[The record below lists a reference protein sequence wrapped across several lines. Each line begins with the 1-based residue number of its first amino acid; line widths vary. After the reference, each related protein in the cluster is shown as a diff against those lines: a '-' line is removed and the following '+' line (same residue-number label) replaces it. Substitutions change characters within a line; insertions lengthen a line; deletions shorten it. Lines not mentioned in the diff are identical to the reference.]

1 MGPVMV
7 RAATARTAKRQCF
20 VFIRHL
26 QGLHA
31 PAQMM
36 LRDQNGVKASSSSIP
51 PDTSDGSRMHCV
63 SWSTI
68 SKIIPFL
75 NSLLRRFRKIF
86 RVARFTSFI
95 YFVADYFEGL
105 GLFGICRLESLRS
118 RLHKRLRVL
127 RPFPIVFSAPWEKE
141 KVAGFG
147 QRQGVILQRCP
158 LLVGLGRI

>member
-1 MGPVMV
+1 
-7 RAATARTAKRQCF
+7 
-20 VFIRHL
+20 
-26 QGLHA
+26 
-31 PAQMM
+31 
-36 LRDQNGVKASSSSIP
+36 
-51 PDTSDGSRMHCV
+51 
-63 SWSTI
+63 
-68 SKIIPFL
+68 
-75 NSLLRRFRKIF
+75 
-86 RVARFTSFI
+86 VARFTSFI

-158 LLVGLGRI
+158 LLVGLGRIKLKFEDHGLTNPEGRAIPFDSRDRLAHPGEAKKRSHSQQDHKEDSPR